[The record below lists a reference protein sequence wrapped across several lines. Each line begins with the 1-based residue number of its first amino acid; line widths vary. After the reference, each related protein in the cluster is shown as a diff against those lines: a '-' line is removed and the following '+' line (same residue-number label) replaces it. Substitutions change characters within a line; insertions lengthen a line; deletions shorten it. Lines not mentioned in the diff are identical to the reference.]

1 MICWLSKRESFMFR
15 RQRGVTFIG
24 WLFLLIP
31 VAILGYVAIRLV
43 PIYLNYMRVAQSV
56 QQTATDMK
64 ADDAATLTP
73 QLIRSTLGKHFDI
86 ESITFPDVKDVTVTR
101 DGTGWTI
108 EAKFEDTAPL
118 FGNMSLVVDFDKV
131 GKIGG

>member
-1 MICWLSKRESFMFR
+1 MVR

-31 VAILGYVAIRLV
+31 VAILGYVGIRLV

-56 QQTATDMK
+56 AQTASEMKTDE
-64 ADDAATLTP
+64 AASLTP
-73 QLIRSTLGKHFDI
+73 VLIRASLSKHFDI
-86 ESITFPDVKDVTVTR
+86 ESITFPDVKDVAITR

-118 FGNMSLVVDFDKV
+118 FGNISLVVDFDKV
-131 GKIGG
+131 GKIG

>member
-1 MICWLSKRESFMFR
+1 MIR

-31 VAILGYVAIRLV
+31 VAILGYVGIRLV

-56 QQTATDMK
+56 TQTASEMKTDE
-64 ADDAATLTP
+64 AAALTP
-73 QLIRSTLGKHFDI
+73 VLIRAALAKHFDI
-86 ESITFPDVKDVTVTR
+86 DSITFPDVRDVTITR

-118 FGNMSLVVDFDKV
+118 FGNISLVIDFDKV
-131 GKIGG
+131 GKIG

>member
-1 MICWLSKRESFMFR
+1 MIM

-31 VAILGYVAIRLV
+31 VAIVGYLAIRLIPV
-43 PIYLNYMRVAQSV
+43 YLNYMRVAHSV
-56 QQTATDMK
+56 EQTATEMK
-64 ADDAATLTP
+64 TDDVATLTP
-73 QLIRSTLGKHFDI
+73 LLIRATLGKHFDI

-118 FGNMSLVVDFDKV
+118 FGNVSMVVDFDKV
-131 GKIGG
+131 GKIG

>member
-1 MICWLSKRESFMFR
+1 MIR

-31 VAILGYVAIRLV
+31 VAILGYVGIRLV

-56 QQTATDMK
+56 TQTASEMKTDEV
-64 ADDAATLTP
+64 AALTP
-73 QLIRSTLGKHFDI
+73 ALIRAALAKHFDI
-86 ESITFPDVKDVTVTR
+86 DSITFPDSRDVTITR

-118 FGNMSLVVDFDKV
+118 FGNISLVIDFDKV
-131 GKIGG
+131 GKIG